1 MPLAEGIE
9 NIFLIYYTHKRRQ
22 NKMANNELKTINQKQ
37 MTTNIL
43 DRIGEMKTDGLALPK
58 NYNAS
63 NALNVA
69 FLELVDM
76 RVKGRPLLEVV
87 SQKSVYQSLLNM
99 VLQGLSPA
107 KNQVYFIPYGNELQM
122 QRSYFGTQAALK
134 RLSGV
139 KNIWAEVIRKGEKFE
154 FENDQGR
161 KRLTNHEQA
170 FETLDNEIV
179 GAYAVI
185 DTKDEGQ
192 LLEVMT
198 RKQIDAS
205 WSQAK
210 TSSVHNKFGDQM
222 AMRTV
227 INRAAKNYINTSD
240 DSDSLIHAINDTTE
254 NEYDEETRR
263 KDVTEAPQDEKTENL
278 LSEFKEKTKRKEP
291 ENEEVP
297 PKSEDPSIE
306 EQPFGNPESIE
317 AEFEEVISNDEEVS
331 EIENE
336 PKEQEEVSE
345 TENDD
350 EPKEIDWSNY
360 TVDQIKQSLDNKD
373 VKYKSNAKR
382 DELIAVAEMTLN
394 GSGIQDEL
402 F

>member
-1 MPLAEGIE
+1 
-9 NIFLIYYTHKRRQ
+9 
-22 NKMANNELKTINQKQ
+22 MANNNVATVNQKQ
-37 MTTNIL
+37 MTSNIL
-43 DRIGEMKTDGLALPK
+43 GRVEEMKTDGLALPK

-87 SQKSVYQSLLNM
+87 SKKSVYQSLLNM

-161 KRLTNHEQA
+161 KRLTNHEQT

-240 DSDSLIHAINDTTE
+240 DSDSLIHAINNTTE
-254 NEYDEETRR
+254 NEYNEETRR
-263 KDVTEAPQDEKTENL
+263 KDVTEAQQDEKTENL
-278 LSEFKEKTKRKEP
+278 LDEFKKKTKKKEP
-291 ENEEVP
+291 VNDDIPANDEEPNV
-297 PKSEDPSIE
+297 E
-306 EQPFGNPESIE
+306 EHPFGNTESVE
-317 AEFEEVISNDEEVS
+317 ADFEEVISSDEEVS
-331 EIENE
+331 TTESEVN
-336 PKEQEEVSE
+336 QREETSE

-350 EPKEIDWSNY
+350 EPKQIDWSNY

-373 VKYKSNAKR
+373 VKYKSNARR

>member
-1 MPLAEGIE
+1 
-9 NIFLIYYTHKRRQ
+9 
-22 NKMANNELKTINQKQ
+22 MANNELKTINQKQ

-63 NALNVA
+63 NALNIA

-76 RVKGRPLLEVV
+76 RVKGRPLLEAVT
-87 SQKSVYQSLLNM
+87 QKSVYQSLLNM

-122 QRSYFGTQAALK
+122 QRSYFGTQAVLK
-134 RLSGV
+134 RLSDV

-161 KRLTNHEQA
+161 KRLTEHEQT

-185 DTKDEGQ
+185 DTKEEGQ

-210 TSSVHNKFGDQM
+210 TSNVHNKFGDQM

-227 INRAAKNYINTSD
+227 INRAAKNYINTAD
-240 DSDSLIHAINDTTE
+240 DSDLLIHAINNTTE
-254 NEYDEETRR
+254 NEYEEETRR
-263 KDVTEAPQDEKTENL
+263 KDITEAPKDEKTQGL
-278 LSEFKEKTKRKEP
+278 LSEFKEVQPKKDESQEP
-291 ENEEVP
+291 EIIKAGEDEKNR
-297 PKSEDPSIE
+297 SEDKDE
-306 EQPFGNPESIE
+306 EHERE
-317 AEFEEVISNDEEVS
+317 AEEYAEFEEVDEQMTEKETPEDEPEEV
-331 EIENE
+331 
-336 PKEQEEVSE
+336 
-345 TENDD
+345 
-350 EPKEIDWSNY
+350 DWSKY
-360 TVDQIKQSLDNKD
+360 TVDQIKQSLDNKGT
-373 VKYKSNAKR
+373 KYKPDAKR